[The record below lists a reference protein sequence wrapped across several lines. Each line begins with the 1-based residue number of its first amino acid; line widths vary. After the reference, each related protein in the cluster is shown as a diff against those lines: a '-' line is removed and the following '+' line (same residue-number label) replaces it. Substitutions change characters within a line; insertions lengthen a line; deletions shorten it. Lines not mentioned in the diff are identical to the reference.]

1 MCIQGCNV
9 NSQVCSFEL
18 YLGNFLKNA
27 ILKTF
32 KRFFFHIKFCFWWFL
47 KQLFCMLHTG
57 YRGRKAILLLRFFL
71 HSDHI
76 RKSYVNVYKHV
87 YILPLY
93 RFMHFFFFF
102 FGFSETKQIAVVRQN
117 HVDFFNWKVQNFRL
131 IITTV
136 TVWRFLKA
144 ERSYCRYFT
153 HQLNRKKKSVM
164 ILFFIF

>member
-9 NSQVCSFEL
+9 NSKVCSFEL

-27 ILKTF
+27 IFKTF

-102 FGFSETKQIAVVRQN
+102 WIFRNKTDRSCQTKSRRFFQLKSSELQTYHYNCDGVKI
-117 HVDFFNWKVQNFRL
+117 FESWK
-131 IITTV
+131 IILPV
-136 TVWRFLKA
+136 FYPSIK
-144 ERSYCRYFT
+144 S
-153 HQLNRKKKSVM
+153 KKNQ
-164 ILFFIF
+164 